1 MIQER
6 HNFLKQPEDVVF
18 LVNAKNIPIDF
29 CSQEKNYEKNR
40 NAMSSLSNFKSNV
53 DTASQLQK
61 RFFQPIN
68 TKMNPYGDG
77 SHRHFKTENWSL
89 NLYLS
94 SFHMIAFT
102 SVLKSE
108 SQLVQPRYW
117 SSRAS
122 LEENTTFYSE
132 SGSYVPLSIFQN
144 QVFPVNVYSLS
155 KILPSKVNLCPVM
168 RVMC

>member
-1 MIQER
+1 MWIQP
-6 HNFLKQPEDVVF
+6 LKFQ
-18 LVNAKNIPIDF
+18 VNLCDLDPKIYLAGLRSKAK
-29 CSQEKNYEKNR
+29 Q
-40 NAMSSLSNFKSNV
+40 
-53 DTASQLQK
+53 QLQK
-61 RFFQPIN
+61 RFYQQTN

-77 SHRHFKTENWSL
+77 SPRLFKTENWSL
-89 NLYLS
+89 NLYLG

-108 SQLVQPRYW
+108 SKLVQPRYW